1 MDDNKPITIHRNTAR
16 ADKIINWIQTHL
28 KITMGKKRGQ
38 PFILPP
44 FQEQFIRDVY
54 EPEDI
59 DNPGVRLITNG
70 TFSVGR
76 KNGKSELAGALV
88 LVHLIG
94 PESEPE
100 GEIISGATTAK
111 QAKVVFR
118 AVTRFIKAAPN
129 LAKYLKIVPTTSSVY
144 VTVDG
149 LRCSGSR
156 YEAIAAGPDAAQ
168 GLNPSL
174 IILDELGFARNRNF
188 FDAMAESQGAR
199 EQPFM
204 MNISTQNKD
213 DNHVLS
219 TTIDSGLRRR
229 DGAKCGGKD
238 ECSVH
243 KNKSCATCNRDQRA
257 VVHLYAADPECEL
270 LDEAQWYQS
279 NPALGLFIDYKRFK
293 ARAIKAFENP
303 TEEAS
308 FRLYRL
314 NQRVSSVTPVIAAAD
329 WKACQMASVTKP
341 AILRLQ
347 SDFQFEKGEKIFGG
361 LDMAG
366 RTDLAALSV
375 VSGEDTAR
383 VKTWFWKPSEAIVR
397 HGERD
402 GQRYDIY
409 RDNGWLIASEG
420 RWIRPADVL
429 KKITELWT
437 DQDLLG
443 LAYDRDPKHMTE
455 LLVMMADHGIT
466 AEVASDKFTTALRI
480 VPWGQTNTGMNV
492 AVNALE
498 AAVIQRRLQHDGN
511 PLLSWCLSNAI
522 VDEKNEMRKLVKLNV
537 TNRID
542 GAVAL
547 AMAMGIREL
556 ERPKAKAFV
565 PFKAGFQIPV
575 I

>member
-1 MDDNKPITIHRNTAR
+1 MKANFKAR
-16 ADKIINWIQTHL
+16 
-28 KITMGKKRGQ
+28 
-38 PFILPP
+38 LPP

-59 DNPGVRLITNG
+59 DNPGVRLVTNG

-118 AVTRFIKAAPN
+118 AVNRFLKASPN
-129 LAKYLKIVPTTSSVY
+129 LAKYVKIVPTTSTVY

-199 EQPFM
+199 DQPFM

-219 TTIDSGLRRR
+219 TTIDAGLRRR

-243 KNKSCATCNRDQRA
+243 KNKSCAVCNRDQRA
-257 VVHLYAADPECEL
+257 VVHLYAADPECDL

-279 NPALGLFIDYKRFK
+279 NPALGVFIDYKRFK
-293 ARAIKAFENP
+293 ARAQKAFDTP
-303 TEEAS
+303 SEEAS

-314 NQRVSSVTPVIAAAD
+314 NQRVSSITPVIAAAD

-341 AILRLQ
+341 AIHRLQ
-347 SDFQFEKGEKIFGG
+347 TDFQFEKGEKIFGG
-361 LDMAG
+361 LDMSG
-366 RTDLAALSV
+366 RTDLTALSA
-375 VSGEDTAR
+375 VSAEDITR
-383 VKTWFWKPSEAIVR
+383 VKTWFWKPSEALIR

-402 GQRYDIY
+402 GPQGRQRQW
-409 RDNGWLIASEG
+409 GGLMAEPSLAIAKAVDG
-420 RWIRPADVL
+420 ALGAIH
-429 KKITELWT
+429 
-437 DQDLLG
+437 G
-443 LAYDRDPKHMTE
+443 LAVYTRIPPKTPLPYVE
-455 LLVMMADHGIT
+455 IGQNQIIGEDDAGSFFRAYVEVSVYAATT
-466 AEVASDKFTTALRI
+466 AEMKAIA
-480 VPWGQTNTGMNV
+480 GQV
-492 AVNALE
+492 FSA
-498 AAVIQRRLQHDGN
+498 
-511 PLLSWCLSNAI
+511 
-522 VDEKNEMRKLVKLNV
+522 LNV
-537 TNRID
+537 NLTLD
-542 GAVAL
+542 GFTCHEFHYDGLNPHREMQGSDVIEQ
-547 AMAMGIREL
+547 GIMTFEYL
-556 ERPKAKAFV
+556 VQTLP
-565 PFKAGFQIPV
+565 
-575 I
+575 